1 MTAYGFN
8 AQDVEFKAGFK
19 TQVREIGARVKM
31 WLDVNFLDTKPTHLG
46 DKVPL
51 PE

>member
-1 MTAYGFN
+1 
-8 AQDVEFKAGFK
+8 
-19 TQVREIGARVKM
+19 VKM
-31 WLDVNFLDTKPTHLG
+31 WLDVNFLDTKPTYLG